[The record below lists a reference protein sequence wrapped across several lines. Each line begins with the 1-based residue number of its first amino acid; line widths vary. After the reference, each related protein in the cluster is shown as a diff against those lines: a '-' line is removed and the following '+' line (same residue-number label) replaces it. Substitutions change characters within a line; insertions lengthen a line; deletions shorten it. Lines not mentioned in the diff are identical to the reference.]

1 MNDAKTLCKTLA
13 NGLTVLLHETHRAP
27 VATLQVWAQVGSADE
42 NPDEAGLAHFHEHML
57 FKGTA
62 RRGVGEIAGTIEG
75 LGGQMNAYTSLDET
89 VYHAT
94 LPSDQIEVGIDLLS
108 DAIQHSCFD
117 PQEIAREIE
126 VVLEEIRRSEDSPDQ
141 VFHSAMFAACYT
153 THPYRLPTLGTP
165 ESVASFSRE
174 KILRFFGRWY
184 APNNL
189 IFLGVGDFDCEATL
203 ALIERAFAHAKPS
216 ACRRTRNAES
226 PQSAQRS
233 FVLRRPFERTSI
245 DLAYASVAF
254 SNPDTPYLDLLT
266 YCLGAGESSRLAL
279 RVKDSEQ
286 LVDQIDAYSF
296 TPLDRGL
303 VSCSADLDPDCVL
316 DAVQAIAR
324 EVAELQAHPIA
335 HDELEKARSN
345 FLAHETFARENVDS
359 LARKLGH
366 FQFFAGDYR
375 NEAKYLNA
383 VRRATPD
390 DLWRVAKK
398 YLQPNQLTVGA
409 LLPDTA
415 KIEICAQDLERAVA
429 RGVEKTARRF
439 APPTRHTSEHADK
452 HTAASIAIHQKESS
466 IHSYSL
472 ENGIRLFVLPRKDVA
487 SISARAAFLGGLL
500 AETTAHDAGLSSFLS
515 SLWTRGTT
523 RLSAASFARD
533 VESLAASIDGFTGRN
548 SFGLTLD
555 VTTQNF
561 LPALDLFSEAL
572 LTPSFDEAE
581 VEREKEEVLAA
592 IERREDEL
600 AQLTYLAFFRAE
612 YGEHPY
618 AHAIRGEKETVATF
632 DAERV
637 AKQHARWIGADN
649 LVLALAGDVD
659 PDTAACEMATRFADL
674 PPRNLGHS
682 AYTLPALAAPT
693 SGIREIEIKK
703 MRAQMHLLVGF
714 RGVTVDDEDRYALDV
729 TSQLLAGQGGRLFLE
744 LRDRQS
750 LAYSVSAS
758 NVEGVAP
765 GFFAIYIATA
775 PEKTQQAERGIF
787 EELEKLLNSEP
798 SDEEFTRAK
807 NYLIGNFLIAEQR
820 NATHAAHIALD
831 TLYGL
836 GPYASTRYREKI
848 RALSK
853 QDVLRAA
860 RRILT
865 LDRCTIVRV
874 GA

>member
-1 MNDAKTLCKTLA
+1 MNNTKTLCKTLA
-13 NGLTVLLHETHRAP
+13 NGLTVLLHATHRAP
-27 VATLQVWAQVGSADE
+27 VATLQVWARVGSADE
-42 NPDEAGLAHFHEHML
+42 NSDEAGLAHFHEHML
-57 FKGTA
+57 FKGTS

-94 LPSDQIEVGIDLLS
+94 LPSDQIEVGIDLLA
-108 DAIQHSCFD
+108 DAVQHSSFD
-117 PQEIAREIE
+117 PQEITREIE

-153 THPYRLPTLGTP
+153 AHPYRLPTLGTP
-165 ESVASFSRE
+165 ESVANFTRE
-174 KILRFFGRWY
+174 KIVRFFKRWY

-189 IFLGVGDFDCEATL
+189 IFLGVGDFDCNTTL
-203 ALIERAFAHAKPS
+203 ALIERAFAEAKPS
-216 ACRRTRNAES
+216 TCQHARSAEPTQNLQRN
-226 PQSAQRS
+226 
-233 FVLRRPFERTSI
+233 FVLTRPFDRTSI
-245 DLAYASVAF
+245 DLAYASTAF
-254 SNPDTPYLDLLT
+254 ASPDTPYLDLLT
-266 YCLGAGESSRLAL
+266 YCLGAGESSRLAQ
-279 RVKDSEQ
+279 RVKDRDQ

-303 VSCSADLDPDCVL
+303 MSCSADLDSDSIL

-324 EVAELQAHPIA
+324 EVAELSAHPIA

-366 FQFFAGDYR
+366 FQLFAGDYR
-375 NEAKYLNA
+375 SESQYLDA

-398 YLQPNQLTVGA
+398 YLQPHQLTVGA
-409 LLPDTA
+409 LLPETA
-415 KIEICAQDLERAVA
+415 QLEINAQDLEHAVA
-429 RGVEKTARRF
+429 RGIEKTARRL
-439 APPTRHTSEHADK
+439 APPTRHVKKHAD
-452 HTAASIAIHQKESS
+452 TNIDQHQKESS
-466 IHSYSL
+466 IYAYSL
-472 ENGIRLFVLPRKDVA
+472 ENGVRLFVLPRKDVA

-500 AETTAHDAGLSSFLS
+500 AEATARDAGLSSFLS

-572 LTPSFDEAE
+572 LAPSFDEAE
-581 VEREKEEVLAA
+581 IEREKEEVLAA

-600 AQLTYLAFFRAE
+600 AQLAYLAFFRAE

-618 AHAIRGEKETVATF
+618 AHAIRGEKETVETF
-632 DAERV
+632 DAKRV
-637 AKQHARWIGADN
+637 AEQHARWIHANN

-659 PDTAACEMATRFADL
+659 PDTAACEVATRFADL
-674 PPRNLGHS
+674 SPKNLD
-682 AYTLPALAAPT
+682 AAVAALPVLAAPT
-693 SGIREIEIKK
+693 AGIREIEIKK
-703 MRAQMHLLVGF
+703 ARAQMHLIVGF
-714 RGVTVDDEDRYALDV
+714 RGVTVGDEDRYALDV
-729 TSQLLAGQGGRLFLE
+729 ASQLLAGQGGRLFLE

-758 NVEGVAP
+758 NVEGIAP
-765 GFFAIYIATA
+765 GFFTIYIATA
-775 PEKTQQAERGIF
+775 PEKTKQAERGIF
-787 EELEKLLNSEP
+787 EEVEKLLSNPP
-798 SDEEFTRAK
+798 SDEEFLRAQ

-836 GPYASTRYREKI
+836 GPDASTLYREKI

-853 QDVLRAA
+853 QDILRAA
-860 RRILT
+860 RRVLT